1 MERTKKLVAYF
12 SCGGV
17 TARAAQ
23 KIADAA
29 EADLFEIAP
38 AVRYTAADLDWT
50 DKNSRSTKR

>member
-29 EADLFEIAP
+29 GGGL
-38 AVRYTAADLDWT
+38 V
-50 DKNSRSTKR
+50 